1 MDVVKNVLILLQLQQ
16 SAIVV
21 KEQPY
26 KLIFLHLILQQ
37 LLVLIGAVTSR
48 SF

>member
-1 MDVVKNVLILLQLQQ
+1 MQIQQ

-21 KEQPY
+21 KEQPF

-37 LLVLIGAVTSR
+37 LLVRIDAVTYR